1 MYLDEM
7 QELLW
12 AETGREYPI
21 STICTT
27 LRRYNYTRRKLRA
40 IMIRRDFVE
49 EANFIEVFG
58 QYPGGYFLFGDE
70 SRKDPRALD
79 RSYGRGVCGTR
90 TTVLREWG
98 RSLSFSA
105 FGLLGLG
112 GMVDCHVSGVRGV
125 DAELFLE
132 ILYFHVLPYL
142 RPFPNENSILVLDN
156 ASIHHDP
163 RVRQMVEST
172 GARLVY
178 LPPYANNLNPI
189 EEAFSKAKL
198 WLQRNRAVAES
209 DPKWAL
215 TKALMSITHAD
226 AAGYFQH
233 AGYHVTEL
241 VPGLLY
247 V

>member
-27 LRRYNYTRRKLRA
+27 LRRYNYTRHKLRA

-49 EANFIEVFG
+49 EATLIEVFG

-142 RPFPNENSILVLDN
+142 RPFPNKNSILVLDN

-172 GARLVY
+172 GAPR
-178 LPPYANNLNPI
+178 LPPSVRQQPESHRRGL
-189 EEAFSKAKL
+189 
-198 WLQRNRAVAES
+198 LQGKAVAPAQPRRRRER
-209 DPKWAL
+209 PKVGPHKGA
-215 TKALMSITHAD
+215 
-226 AAGYFQH
+226 
-233 AGYHVTEL
+233 HVHHPRRRRRE
-241 VPGLLY
+241 GLR
-247 V
+247 